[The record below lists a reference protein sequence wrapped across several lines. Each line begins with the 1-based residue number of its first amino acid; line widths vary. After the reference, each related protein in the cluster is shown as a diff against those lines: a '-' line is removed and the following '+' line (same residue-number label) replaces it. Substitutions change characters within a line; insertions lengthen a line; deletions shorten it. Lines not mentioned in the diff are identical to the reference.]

1 MDEKSFRLDL
11 IFFFIFMQL
20 WESVLWYNFDMSIL
34 GISSVD
40 YLIFFSIPLLG
51 ILLIIICIFG
61 IFYKK
66 LSLIYLLLIFEMLV
80 LSINLLA
87 VSFGF
92 YFQNV
97 EGYLIF
103 LIMLTLAAAESAIGL
118 SLIILLYRYKQFSSL
133 NSLTNIVK

>member
-1 MDEKSFRLDL
+1 
-11 IFFFIFMQL
+11 MQL

-61 IFYKK
+61 IHFYWDFCF
-66 LSLIYLLLIFEMLV
+66 LLLIFEMLV

>member
-11 IFFFIFMQL
+11 IFFIFMQL

-66 LSLIYLLLIFEMLV
+66 LSLIHLLLIFEMLV